1 MLTQTLRIRYC
12 LSVSEYEFIVITTL
26 LLSFHI
32 IAPCHGKIVGSI
44 AMIIPGFDTWPHVCF
59 ADCIMLEDQDWS
71 RPLLETWCSPEC
83 TTLVRP
89 TEKTVQASSVQA
101 EFSNIFSLVRVLSLY
116 NESGDV
122 QVHSPALNRLM
133 LSPSLQH

>member
-1 MLTQTLRIRYC
+1 

-59 ADCIMLEDQDWS
+59 VD
-71 RPLLETWCSPEC
+71 
-83 TTLVRP
+83 
-89 TEKTVQASSVQA
+89 
-101 EFSNIFSLVRVLSLY
+101 
-116 NESGDV
+116 GDV

-133 LSPSLQH
+133 LSPSLQR